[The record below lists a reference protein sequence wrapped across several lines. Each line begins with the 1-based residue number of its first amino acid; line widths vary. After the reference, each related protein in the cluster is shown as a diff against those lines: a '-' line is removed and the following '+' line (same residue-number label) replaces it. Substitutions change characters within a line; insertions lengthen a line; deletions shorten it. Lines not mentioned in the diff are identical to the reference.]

1 MPLTIHFKMSKVFQ
15 VAKDYKTSSTCDA
28 VTECLRAQQRER
40 REDSCIW
47 TGDVGVWG
55 GFSSQP
61 LAVWSLGH
69 MTLSHVRACWPCDS
83 DRMIMDEY
91 DAWAPGRSHSNQTM
105 VPGWCVSWGWH
116 DCTYAQAHTGYV
128 SILFSQFLPPTLI
141 IAGIGRMNKAGRS
154 ISIQSLYRITG
165 H

>member
-1 MPLTIHFKMSKVFQ
+1 MSRQMPLTIHFKMSKVFQ

-61 LAVWSLGH
+61 LAV
-69 MTLSHVRACWPCDS
+69 
-83 DRMIMDEY
+83 
-91 DAWAPGRSHSNQTM
+91 
-105 VPGWCVSWGWH
+105 
-116 DCTYAQAHTGYV
+116 
-128 SILFSQFLPPTLI
+128 
-141 IAGIGRMNKAGRS
+141 
-154 ISIQSLYRITG
+154 
-165 H
+165 